1 MKNKIKELIKIKQ
14 ILESRR
20 NPTESRRNPIPES
33 RRNSGI
39 PESRVE
45 LLRRDRDTN
54 DRIVQSIVNLNCKP
68 IHLTEERVD
77 EFIRGGSLEEF
88 VDSIKLNTF

>member
-1 MKNKIKELIKIKQ
+1 ME
-14 ILESRR
+14 
-20 NPTESRRNPIPES
+20 PNPIPES

-54 DRIVQSIVNLNCKP
+54 DRIVQSIVNLNRKQV
-68 IHLTEERVD
+68 HLIEERGD
-77 EFIRGGSLEEF
+77 EFIRGGALEEF